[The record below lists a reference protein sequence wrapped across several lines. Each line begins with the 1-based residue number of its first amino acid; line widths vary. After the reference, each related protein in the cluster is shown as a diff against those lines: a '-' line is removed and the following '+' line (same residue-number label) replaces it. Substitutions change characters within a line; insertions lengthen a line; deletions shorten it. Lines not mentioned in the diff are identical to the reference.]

1 MPKSSNQKLK
11 LLYLRRI
18 LLEETDDNHHL
29 NAEQLVS
36 KLEQLGINAD
46 RKTIYADV
54 AALQD
59 YGMDIFSPAR
69 SGRRLQRFLTRVR
82 TPRAQAARRRD
93 PVLTVYHGKEK
104 PRADRQD

>member
-36 KLEQLGINAD
+36 KLERPEFYMHCCRNRNIS
-46 RKTIYADV
+46 I
-54 AALQD
+54 LQK
-59 YGMDIFSPAR
+59 
-69 SGRRLQRFLTRVR
+69 R
-82 TPRAQAARRRD
+82 T
-93 PVLTVYHGKEK
+93 
-104 PRADRQD
+104 

>member
-59 YGMDIFSPAR
+59 YGMDIFLQRGA
-69 SGRRLQRFLTRVR
+69 GRRYCSRSSHQYFSGGR
-82 TPRAQAARRRD
+82 
-93 PVLTVYHGKEK
+93 
-104 PRADRQD
+104 

>member
-59 YGMDIFSPAR
+59 YGMDIF
-69 SGRRLQRFLTRVR
+69 LQRRS
-82 TPRAQAARRRD
+82 RAAATAF
-93 PVLTVYHGKEK
+93 PHASSNS
-104 PRADRQD
+104 PSSSCS